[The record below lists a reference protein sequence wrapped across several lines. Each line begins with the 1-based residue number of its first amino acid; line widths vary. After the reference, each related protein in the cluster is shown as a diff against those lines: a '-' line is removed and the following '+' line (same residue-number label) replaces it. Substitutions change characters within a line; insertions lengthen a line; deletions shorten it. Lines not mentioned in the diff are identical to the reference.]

1 MNKTMVR
8 LLKWGGVACVLVGG
22 VAATATL
29 KPDLYRRWV
38 KGPDHAGGA
47 SSGADRGKFAAA
59 RRADLRVSVTE
70 EGKLRAVKSHPIFP
84 QLRGSSRITFLAQ
97 EGATVK
103 KGDVVVAF
111 DKKQFEDLLLTTQ
124 TELAAAQRAFAIAQ
138 LAVDIQER
146 AGESAVKLAKTK
158 LREAEVSLKTY
169 EEMEGPQK
177 LNKTDTDTNEARGKL
192 AEAMKK
198 VAEAQRQMQD
208 ELFTDEEQRKQLER
222 EYNNAR
228 ETAQTLK
235 NTVESLAVQRKIFRA
250 YEYPQNMENKVQ
262 ARENAVL
269 EVQKAEVAAKS
280 ELQQKK
286 EEATK
291 QKDLIDRH
299 TRRIEDLKKDI
310 ERCELKAPVDGIIIY
325 GDPDNNRIFYG
336 QQIKVGSEWYGS
348 NTIMTIP
355 DLSAFEID
363 FNIAEEYRGR
373 LTEGAAA
380 EITIDAI
387 PGLRMTGKLTKISK
401 LARPRVEYDPSSP
414 KVFDGTV
421 TPVQNDPRMVSGMTA
436 RVEIVTDQ
444 LSNVLQVPIEGVFND
459 DGKPVCYVRTG
470 EGKVEKR
477 EVKPGRSNDHFVEV
491 DGLKEGEEVQ
501 LFVPTDGSSDK

>member
-1 MNKTMVR
+1 MNKVTAR

-22 VAATATL
+22 VAATATW

-38 KGPDHAGGA
+38 NGPDHEADGG
-47 SSGADRGKFAAA
+47 GDRARFAAA
-59 RRADLRVSVTE
+59 RRGDLRVSVTE

-84 QLRGSSRITFLAQ
+84 QLRGSSRITFLAP

-124 TELAAAQRAFAIAQ
+124 TELAAAQRAHAIAV

-146 AGESAVKLAKTK
+146 AGASAVKLAETK

-169 EEMEGPQK
+169 QEMEGPQK
-177 LNKTDTDTNEARGKL
+177 LNKTDTDMNEARGKL

-228 ETAQTLK
+228 ETARTLK
-235 NTVESLAVQRKIFRA
+235 NTVESLVVQRKIFRA
-250 YEYPQNMENKVQ
+250 YDYPQNMENKVQ
-262 ARENAVL
+262 ARENAIL
-269 EVQKAEVAAKS
+269 EVQKAKVAATS

-299 TRRIEDLKKDI
+299 TRRIEDLKRDI

-325 GDPDNNRIFYG
+325 GDPDNNRVYYG

-373 LTEGAAA
+373 LVEGAAA
-380 EITIDAI
+380 DITVEAV

-401 LARPRVEYDPSSP
+401 LARPRIEYDPSSP

-421 TPVQNDPRMVSGMTA
+421 TPDKNDPRMISGMTA

-444 LSNVLQVPIEGVFND
+444 LSNVLQVPIEAVFND
-459 DGKPVCYVRTG
+459 DGKPVCYVRRPD
-470 EGKVEKR
+470 GKPEKR
-477 EVKPGRSNDHFVEV
+477 EVKPGRSNDHYVEV

-501 LFVPTDGSSDK
+501 LFVPTEGSSGK